1 MKHNFNSIP
10 QVEKDRILEM
20 HVRKILEEQGTPL
33 DVSGNF
39 QQGEK
44 KTIQGGQNAGLKT
57 REMIK
62 AGLKV
67 AKQTLITIG
76 KVTLT
81 ILFAPV
87 GIVCLIGYAAFKITQ
102 TVVNALIKFLTACGK
117 AVIKATEAITETTIN
132 IVTKI
137 FQKLGIAIKAGID
150 IVGSFFKSVAEGS
163 YKVVIYCLKALK
175 QFGLMFYGKILVMAA
190 TIKEFGQDV
199 WNWCKQQFDAISKQ
213 IGMAWDSA
221 MNLAKQGWG
230 AVKNLG
236 SQAMELGK
244 KAANKVADV
253 AGQTYGAVKG
263 FAQGLFEDA
272 ILFYE
277 TYISIR
283 NKDTFALISEC
294 SKITKNVI
302 L

>member
-20 HVRKILEEQGTPL
+20 HVRKILEEQGTAL

-44 KTIQGGQNAGLKT
+44 KTIQGGQNAGLKA

-62 AGLKV
+62 AGLKA

-76 KVTLT
+76 KVTLV
-81 ILFAPV
+81 IVFAPV
-87 GIVCLIGYAAFKITQ
+87 GAVCLLGYAAFKISQ
-102 TVVNALIKFLTACGK
+102 AVVNALIKFLTACGK
-117 AVIKATEAITETTIN
+117 VVIKAAEAITETTIN

-137 FQKLGIAIKAGID
+137 FQKLGIAIKAGFD
-150 IVGSFFKSVAEGS
+150 ILTNFYKSLAEGA
-163 YKVVIYCLKALK
+163 YKVIVYCLKALK
-175 QFGLMFYGKILVMAA
+175 QFGLWYWGKILVMAA

-199 WNWCKQQFDAISKQ
+199 WNWCKQQYDAIAKQ

-236 SQAMELGK
+236 SKAVEFGK

-253 AGQTYGAVKG
+253 AGQAYGAVKG

-277 TYISIR
+277 TYTSIR
-283 NKDTFALISEC
+283 NNNTLALISEC